1 MAKGFLPRVSSYFTS
16 TLKSFD
22 MYPHTVSFT
31 FKGQE
36 EFKTMMGGFISFVIK
51 VVILYYTYVMV
62 RLMLERKNTQKNV
75 NSVVKD
81 ILNDQT
87 AFHMNGTDFSFGFQ
101 LLVGDEEG
109 LELEGNE
116 YFEVEIIKNIKL
128 ANGDLQEE
136 VVPFAKCGDTLF
148 KYYNQT
154 EVNLLG
160 INDFYCPTKS
170 DFVIQG
176 SAISNDFSN
185 FELRVKY
192 CTDEWLTACPPDL
205 NEKINNMMVRVPFVN
220 NYFDFDDYKNPVK
233 TYIDDRFELY
243 MIDTLYQQQNS
254 FIQVN
259 EAEVQDSYF
268 AYQPGGSNKEF
279 FEIERVDTK
288 LISSQVHQGELLN
301 LKFVKDAASK
311 SYERTVFSF
320 MEVTGNIGGLF
331 EILQIAGGFI
341 VGIFSGRL
349 FTFSMFSSLYHVDMP
364 SNNKA
369 KKVNEETKV
378 NFYKIQKTNR
388 ECTGSSN
395 NLEEV
400 ATEAH
405 NRMRSRVRYDW
416 KLSDFLVNLCSLFS
430 CCFCRC
436 IKRRYELFEK
446 GEKKFI
452 KEFDAVYYARNMRNL
467 NTLVTSM
474 MDDSEKVMIT
484 YQKQNAIPAESDET
498 SENQDENFDDV
509 PKMFSNKMLK
519 EKHIQKIDLFMRK
532 YSKEKWTEKD
542 FRLLNGVFNKQQ
554 LTNQQIQKI
563 EIDQDS
569 GWYNIQQP
577 EESKDYSKVG
587 NTDTE
592 EKKLAEGKCNSLLK
606 LPISPH
612 PPISL
617 GNSKI

>member
-1 MAKGFLPRVSSYFTS
+1 MAKGFLPRVSSYCTS

-36 EFKTMMGGFISFVIK
+36 EFKTMIGGFISFVIK
-51 VVILYYTYVMV
+51 VVILYYAYVMV
-62 RLMLERKNTQKNV
+62 RLMLERKNTQKSV

-81 ILNDQT
+81 ILNDPT
-87 AFHMNGTDFSFGFQ
+87 AFHMNGTDFSFGFK
-101 LLVGDEEG
+101 LLVGEEEEI
-109 LELEGNE
+109 ELEGNE
-116 YFEVEIIKNIKL
+116 YFEVEIVRHTKL
-128 ANGDLQEE
+128 TDGTLQRE
-136 VVPFAKCGDTLF
+136 VVPFAKCGNTLF

-154 EVNLLG
+154 EVNSIG
-160 INDFYCPTKS
+160 INDFYCPTTS

-176 SAISNDFSN
+176 NAISKDFTN
-185 FELRVKY
+185 FELNVKY
-192 CTDEWLTACPPDL
+192 CTDEWPTACPSDL
-205 NEKINNMMVRVPFVN
+205 NDKINNLIVRVPFVN
-220 NYFDFDDYKNPVK
+220 SYFDFDDYKNPVK
-233 TYIDDRFELY
+233 TYIDGRFDLY
-243 MIDTLYQQQNS
+243 MIDTLYQQQNA

-259 EAEVQDSYF
+259 EAEIQDSYF

-279 FEIERVDTK
+279 FEIERVDTN
-288 LISSQVHQGELLN
+288 LISSQVHQGELLHIN
-301 LKFVKDAASK
+301 FAKDPASK

-349 FTFSMFSSLYHVDMP
+349 FTFSMLSSLYHVDMP
-364 SNNKA
+364 SNSKV
-369 KKVNEETKV
+369 KKVNEETKD
-378 NFYKIQKTNR
+378 NSYKICMTNR
-388 ECTGSSN
+388 GYAGRSN

-400 ATEAH
+400 ATKAH
-405 NRMRSRVRYDW
+405 NRMRSRIRYDW
-416 KLSDFLVNLCSLFS
+416 NLSDFLVNLCSLFS

-498 SENQDENFDDV
+498 SENEDENFDDV
-509 PKMFSNKMLK
+509 PKMFSSKILK
-519 EKHIQKIDLFMRK
+519 QKHIEKIDFFMRE

-554 LTNQQIQKI
+554 LTNQQIQKM
-563 EIDQDS
+563 EIDQDLDLS
-569 GWYNIQQP
+569 NIQHP
-577 EESKDYSKVG
+577 EENEDHSNVG
-587 NTDTE
+587 ITERE
-592 EKKLAEGKCNSLLK
+592 EKKLTEENCNSLLK
-606 LPISPH
+606 LPMSPR
-612 PPISL
+612 PPGFL